1 MAPSHKSQYLVC
13 ARCWPTA
20 CSGFMEGTFN
30 ATHMGESTLQVTLVG
45 NPPWLHD
52 LVRVLDRTRR
62 AQLRRI
68 RSFLKLETCRQYTCP
83 RTGKTKCVGYL
94 VSSSLI
100 ASEWYIHLFMTM
112 LCKVYS
118 PTFRWVARISK
129 LRKHILDNLVS
140 RPFEQILFLPSSHVF
155 SFLHF
160 LQVGSLIAT
169 TLDLQLHQQATVSSD
184 QGLSFEDQD
193 LAMSDSDSGIEDLL

>member
-1 MAPSHKSQYLVC
+1 
-13 ARCWPTA
+13 
-20 CSGFMEGTFN
+20 
-30 ATHMGESTLQVTLVG
+30 MGESTLQVTLVG

-68 RSFLKLETCRQYTCP
+68 RSFLKLETCRRYTCP

-100 ASEWYIHLFMTM
+100 ASEWCIHLFMTM